1 MSNSVQAFSN
11 NSCDS
16 RNSLRRA
23 LRIYNSRH
31 FDSVLHHCNEG
42 IRGMKKQKNE
52 TKRMFKRYILDRYID
67 SLKELADMAGI
78 EYRTFL
84 QRMENPGLFR
94 AYELKALDDI
104 LHFEDADLFQLIKG
118 G

>member
-1 MSNSVQAFSN
+1 MA
-11 NSCDS
+11 
-16 RNSLRRA
+16 
-23 LRIYNSRH
+23 
-31 FDSVLHHCNEG
+31 
-42 IRGMKKQKNE
+42 KKKNE
-52 TKRMFKRYILDRYID
+52 TRRLFKRYTLEAYIE
-67 SLKELADMAGI
+67 SFKELAQMAGI